1 MIDFLLSKS
10 IKKRSQTHNK
20 KRGRVMKKSIATL
33 LVAIL
38 ALGSVSAFALEV
50 SDSATSI
57 KKAATAGIKSGDMSE
72 IIDLLG
78 KLDQATDKQQAVI
91 LNAIKTALNT
101 ATLKNQAPAAVAA
114 LTTAASNVSITK
126 AAGGKYNIAI
136 IETDT
141 TTGSV
146 IKEDIPKAA
155 VEKPTLS
162 TNPAVNAR

>member
-1 MIDFLLSKS
+1 MSIS
-10 IKKRSQTHNK
+10 IKPFPNPQQ
-20 KRGRVMKKSIATL
+20 KRGRVMKKSIAIL
-33 LVAIL
+33 LVAVL
-38 ALGSVSAFALEV
+38 ALGSVSAFALTV
-50 SDSATSI
+50 SDSATAI
-57 KKAATAGIKSGDMSE
+57 KKVATACIKSGDMSE

-78 KLDQATDKQQAVI
+78 KINTADAKQQAVI

-101 ATLKNQAPAAVAA
+101 ATLKKQAPAAVEA
-114 LTTAASNVSITK
+114 LNSACSNVSITK

-136 IETDT
+136 IKTDT

-162 TNPAVNAR
+162 TDPTVNAR

>member
-1 MIDFLLSKS
+1 
-10 IKKRSQTHNK
+10 
-20 KRGRVMKKSIATL
+20 MKKSIATL

-38 ALGSVSAFALEV
+38 ALGSVSTFALTI
-50 SDSATSI
+50 SDSATAI
-57 KKAATAGIKSGDMSE
+57 KKVATNCIKSGDMTE
-72 IIDLLG
+72 ITDLLAQIG
-78 KLDQATDKQQAVI
+78 DADAKQQAVI

-101 ATLKNQAPAAVAA
+101 ATLKKQAPAAVEAINA
-114 LTTAASNVSITK
+114 LENISVTK
-126 AAGGKYNIAI
+126 AAGGKWNIAI

-162 TNPAVNAR
+162 TDPTVNAR

>member
-1 MIDFLLSKS
+1 MLF
-10 IKKRSQTHNK
+10 RS
-20 KRGRVMKKSIATL
+20 
-33 LVAIL
+33 
-38 ALGSVSAFALEV
+38 LGSVSTFALTV
-50 SDSATSI
+50 SDSATAI
-57 KKAATAGIKSGDMSE
+57 KKVATACIKSGDMTE
-72 IIDLLG
+72 ITDLLAIID
-78 KLDQATDKQQAVI
+78 QADAKQQAVI

-101 ATLKNQAPAAVAA
+101 ATLKKQAPAAVDA
-114 LTTAASNVSITK
+114 LNALGNISVTK
-126 AAGGKYNIAI
+126 AAGGKYNITV

>member
-1 MIDFLLSKS
+1 
-10 IKKRSQTHNK
+10 
-20 KRGRVMKKSIATL
+20 
-33 LVAIL
+33 
-38 ALGSVSAFALEV
+38 
-50 SDSATSI
+50 
-57 KKAATAGIKSGDMSE
+57 MSE
-72 IIDLLG
+72 IIDLLANIG
-78 KLDQATDKQQAVI
+78 SADAKPQAVI

-101 ATLKNQAPAAVAA
+101 ATLKNYAPAAVEALNAA
-114 LTTAASNVSITK
+114 GNVSITK

-136 IETDT
+136 VETDT

>member
-1 MIDFLLSKS
+1 
-10 IKKRSQTHNK
+10 
-20 KRGRVMKKSIATL
+20 MKKSIATL

-38 ALGSVSAFALEV
+38 ALGSISAFAADAK
-50 SDSATSI
+50 DSATTI
-57 KKAATAGIKSGDMSE
+57 KKAATNCIKSGDMSE
-72 IIDLLG
+72 IITLLTSEDFMEAG
-78 KLDQATDKQQAVI
+78 AKQQAVV

-101 ATLKNQAPAAVAA
+101 ATLKKQAPAAVDALNAA
-114 LTTAASNVSITK
+114 GNVSITK
-126 AAGGKYNIAI
+126 AAGGKWNIAI
-136 IETDT
+136 VETDT

>member
-1 MIDFLLSKS
+1 
-10 IKKRSQTHNK
+10 
-20 KRGRVMKKSIATL
+20 MKKSITTL

-38 ALGSVSAFALEV
+38 AFGSISAFALEV
-50 SDSATSI
+50 TDSATAI

-78 KLDQATDKQQAVI
+78 KVTTADAKQQAVI
-91 LNAIKTALNT
+91 LNAIKSALNS
-101 ATLKNQAPAAVAA
+101 ATLKKQAPAAVEA
-114 LTTAASNVSITK
+114 LNDAGAVTVTK
-126 AAGGKYNIAI
+126 AAGGKWNIQVNS
-136 IETDT
+136 TDT

-162 TNPAVNAR
+162 TDPTVNRR